1 MPEDPKS
8 GLNREGAVLR
18 IIDLRSGR
26 ISALPGSQGLWSPR
40 WSPDGRYI
48 AALVFPGLPKLMLY
62 DVNPHEQRELFAVKG
77 GGWQTWSRD
86 SQYVYFREYGGDYG
100 YRIVQTYFNRS
111 NWYEYSGSEYRVRV
125 SDRKV
130 ESIADLPAL
139 IDYGW
144 VGITPTGRLSAP
156 GRPAHLRSMPSM

>member
-1 MPEDPKS
+1 
-8 GLNREGAVLR
+8 
-18 IIDLRSGR
+18 
-26 ISALPGSQGLWSPR
+26 
-40 WSPDGRYI
+40 
-48 AALVFPGLPKLMLY
+48 MLY
-62 DVNPHEQRELFAVKG
+62 DVNTHEQRELFAVKG